1 MIGAIRSAD
10 DARWY
15 RVSVAALIVLA
26 WAVLAA
32 WGISPFRGL
41 ITHRTIEATPVS
53 PVIGFVVF
61 VVGWTL
67 MTIAMMLPSSLPLVN
82 LFRRIV
88 TGRPDRAR
96 LTARVLL
103 GYLSVWALFGAVAY
117 RADVLVHAAVDQIP
131 VLAARSAWIAGTI
144 LLAAGVYQFT
154 PLKHMCL
161 EKCRSPYSF
170 LVEHWRGG
178 RAASD
183 ALRLGWRHGLFCL
196 GCCWTLMLLMFAI
209 GGANLG
215 WMLVLGAIMA
225 AERTTQWG
233 RHLTRPLGA
242 ALILLAVLHVSG
254 VVVFPAGS

>member
-1 MIGAIRSAD
+1 MIGAIRTAD

-15 RVSVAALIVLA
+15 RLSVAALVVLA

-32 WGISPFRGL
+32 WGASPFRGL
-41 ITHRTIEATPVS
+41 LSHRSIGETPVS
-53 PVIGFVVF
+53 PMLRFVVF
-61 VVGWTL
+61 VFGWTV

-96 LTARVLL
+96 LTGRVVL
-103 GYLSVWALFGAVAY
+103 GYLSVWALFGALAY
-117 RADVLVHAAVDQIP
+117 RADTLVHAAVDQIP
-131 VLAARSAWIAGTI
+131 WLAASSAWIAAGL

-154 PLKHMCL
+154 PLKQMCL

-178 RAASD
+178 HAASD
-183 ALRLGWRHGLFCL
+183 AVRLGVRHGLFCM

-215 WMLVLGAIMA
+215 WMLALGAIMA
-225 AERTTQWG
+225 AERTTRWG
-233 RHLTRPLGA
+233 RHLTRPLGV
-242 ALILLAVLHVSG
+242 ALMLLGVLHVVG
-254 VVVFPAGS
+254 VVVFPTG